1 MALISLQNVSISFG
15 GDPLLDNVTL
25 NIERGE
31 HTCVVGRNGSGK
43 STLLRVIAGDIE
55 PDTGDVLVQQGV
67 RIALL
72 PQEVPTDVAG
82 TVRDI
87 VESGMPRHAG
97 AVSWEKSTA
106 ASSAITRL
114 GLDPDADFAS
124 LSGGLKRRCLLA
136 RALMCEPDLLL
147 LDEPT
152 NHLDIDSVEWMEKF
166 LLSRV
171 PTFLFVTHDRTFLR
185 HLAVRIVDLDRGKLN
200 GWDCDYDT
208 FLRRKQQVLDDEDI
222 IYERMGKL
230 LKKEEAWLR
239 RGVKARTTRNEG
251 RVRALMELRKRF
263 GERRMEQGTG
273 SFSLQAGERS
283 GNRVLRVK
291 NLTFAYPGG
300 PTLIKDLSLDIL
312 RGERIGIIGPN
323 GSGKSTL
330 LKLLTGRLEPVSGE
344 VVPGSNLNITYFDQ
358 LREQLNEEMSVAD
371 NVAEGRETVVVNGVS
386 RHIFAYL
393 GDFLF
398 EPERARTP
406 VKALSGGERNRLLLA
421 RHFLNPG
428 NLLAMDEPT
437 NDLDIETLDLLE
449 EQLSLFNGTVLLV
462 SHDRAF
468 LDNVVTSTLVFEGD
482 GALHAYPGGFS
493 DWRAA
498 HDARMQALRET
509 VSVTAKTVP
518 VTKTGETGTDTTQE
532 TVERPPAE
540 KPRRL
545 SYNEKRELEQLPARI
560 EELEAEEAE
569 LGALLSDP
577 EVYRKPAADI
587 AAWQS
592 RLDALPAEIERL
604 MARWAELDERA

>member
-1 MALISLQNVSISFG
+1 MALVSLQNVSIRFG

-31 HTCVVGRNGSGK
+31 HTCLVGRNGSGK
-43 STLLRVIAGDIE
+43 STLLRVIEGVLE
-55 PDTGDVLVQQGV
+55 PDSGEVVVQAGV
-67 RIALL
+67 RIAAL
-72 PQEVPTDVAG
+72 PQEVPTDITG
-82 TVRDI
+82 TVREV
-87 VESGMPRHAG
+87 VEAGMPRHAG
-97 AVSWEKSTA
+97 AEAWEKSTA
-106 ASSAITRL
+106 ANSAITRL

-136 RALMCEPDLLL
+136 RALMCEPDLLI

-152 NHLDIDSVEWMEKF
+152 NHLDIESVAWLEKF

-171 PTFLFVTHDRTFLR
+171 PTFLFVTHDRVFLR
-185 HLAVRIVDLDRGKLN
+185 HLAVRIIDIDRGKLN

-208 FLRRKQQVLDDEDI
+208 FLRRKQQVLDDEEV
-222 IYERMGKL
+222 IYARMGKL

-283 GNRVLRVK
+283 GNRALRVK
-291 NLTFAYPGG
+291 NLSFAYPGG
-300 PTLIKDLSLDIL
+300 PELIRDFSLDIL
-312 RGERIGIIGPN
+312 RGERIGIVGPN

-330 LKLLTGRLEPVSGE
+330 LKLLTGHLQPTSGE
-344 VVPGSNLNITYFDQ
+344 IIPGSNLDITYFDQ
-358 LREQLNEEMSVAD
+358 LREQLNEELSVAD

-386 RHIFAYL
+386 RHIYAYL

-421 RHFLNPG
+421 RHFLHPG
-428 NLLAMDEPT
+428 NLLALDEPT

-449 EQLSLFNGTVLLV
+449 EQLSLFGGTILLV

-468 LDNVVTSTLVFEGD
+468 LNDVVTSTLVFEGD
-482 GALHAYPGGFS
+482 GLLRQYPGGYD

-498 HDARMQALRET
+498 VAAR
-509 VSVTAKTVP
+509 AKEEAP
-518 VTKTGETGTDTTQE
+518 APEARA
-532 TVERPPAE
+532 ERPAPQPSGAQT
-540 KPRRL
+540 KRL
-545 SYNEKRELEQLPARI
+545 SYNERREYEALPSQI
-560 EELEAEEAE
+560 EALEAEEAE
-569 LGALLSDP
+569 LGTRLSDP
-577 EVYRKPAADI
+577 EVYRQPAADLL
-587 AAWQS
+587 AWQA
-592 RLDALPAEIERL
+592 RLDAIPAEVERL

>member
-1 MALISLQNVSISFG
+1 MALISLQNVSIGYG
-15 GDPLLDNVTL
+15 GDPLLDGVTL

-31 HTCVVGRNGSGK
+31 RACLVGRNGSGK
-43 STLLRVIAGDIE
+43 STLLKIIEGVVE
-55 PDTGDVLVQQGV
+55 PDSGEVVVQQGV
-67 RIALL
+67 RIAAL
-72 PQEVPTDVAG
+72 PQEVPTGVAG
-82 TVRDI
+82 TVREV
-87 VESGMPRHAG
+87 VEAGMPRHAG
-97 AVSWEKSTA
+97 AESWEKSA
-106 ASSAITRL
+106 AAGAAITRL
-114 GLDPDADFAS
+114 GLEPDADFAS

-152 NHLDIDSVEWMEKF
+152 NHLDIESVEWLEKF

-171 PTFLFVTHDRTFLR
+171 PTFLFVTHDRAFLR
-185 HLAVRIVDLDRGKLN
+185 HLATRIIDIDRGKLN

-208 FLRRKQQVLDDEDI
+208 FLRRKRQVLEDE
-222 IYERMGKL
+222 EAVFARMGKL

-251 RVRALMELRKRF
+251 RVRALEELRKRF

-273 SFSLQAGERS
+273 SFALQAGERS
-283 GNRVLRVK
+283 GNRALRVR

-300 PTLIKDLSLDIL
+300 PELIRDFSLDIL

-330 LKLLTGRLEPVSGE
+330 LRLLTGRLAPVSGE
-344 VVPGSNLNITYFDQ
+344 VIPGANLEITYFDQ
-358 LREQLNEEMSVAD
+358 LREQLDDELSVAD

-386 RHIFAYL
+386 RHIYAYL

-468 LDNVVTSTLVFEGD
+468 LNGVVTSTLVFEG
-482 GALHAYPGGFS
+482 GGVLHQYPGGYD

-498 HDARMQALRET
+498 KAARQADEDAARAAAAKEADAPKAPAPKAEGPKRLGYMERREYEALPGQIEALET
-509 VSVTAKTVP
+509 
-518 VTKTGETGTDTTQE
+518 
-532 TVERPPAE
+532 
-540 KPRRL
+540 
-545 SYNEKRELEQLPARI
+545 
-560 EELEAEEAE
+560 EEAE

-577 EVYRKPAADI
+577 EVYKKPAADI
-587 AAWQS
+587 VAWQA
-592 RLDALPAEIERL
+592 RLDALPGEIERL
-604 MARWAELDERA
+604 MSRWAELDERA

>member
-1 MALISLQNVSISFG
+1 MALVSLQNVSIRFG

-31 HTCVVGRNGSGK
+31 HTCLVGRNGSGK
-43 STLLRVIAGDIE
+43 STLLRVIEGVLE
-55 PDTGDVLVQQGV
+55 PDSGEVVVQAGV
-67 RIALL
+67 RIAAL
-72 PQEVPTDVAG
+72 PQEVPTDITG
-82 TVRDI
+82 TVREV
-87 VESGMPRHAG
+87 VEAGMPRHAG
-97 AVSWEKSTA
+97 AEAGEKSTA
-106 ASSAITRL
+106 ANSAITRL
-114 GLDPDADFAS
+114 GLEPDADFAA

-136 RALMCEPDLLL
+136 RALMCEPDLLI

-152 NHLDIDSVEWMEKF
+152 NHLDIESVEWLEKF

-171 PTFLFVTHDRTFLR
+171 PTFLFVTHDRVFLR
-185 HLAVRIVDLDRGKLN
+185 HLAVRIIDIDRGKLN

-208 FLRRKQQVLDDEDI
+208 FLRRKQQVLDDEEV
-222 IYERMGKL
+222 IYARMGKL

-283 GNRVLRVK
+283 GNRALRVK
-291 NLTFAYPGG
+291 NLSFAYPGG
-300 PTLIKDLSLDIL
+300 PELIRDFSLDIL
-312 RGERIGIIGPN
+312 RGERIGIVGPN

-330 LKLLTGRLEPVSGE
+330 LKLLTGHLQPTSGE
-344 VVPGSNLNITYFDQ
+344 IIPGSNLDITYFDQ
-358 LREQLNEEMSVAD
+358 LREQLNEELSVAD

-386 RHIFAYL
+386 RHIYAYL

-421 RHFLNPG
+421 RHFLHPG
-428 NLLAMDEPT
+428 NLLALDEPA

-449 EQLSLFNGTVLLV
+449 EQLSLFGGTILLV

-468 LDNVVTSTLVFEGD
+468 LNDVVTSTLVFEGD
-482 GALHAYPGGFS
+482 GLLRQYSGGYD

-498 HDARMQALRET
+498 VAAR
-509 VSVTAKTVP
+509 AKEEAP
-518 VTKTGETGTDTTQE
+518 APEARA
-532 TVERPPAE
+532 ERPAPQPSSAQT
-540 KPRRL
+540 KRL
-545 SYNEKRELEQLPARI
+545 SYNERREYEALPSQI
-560 EELEAEEAE
+560 EALEAEEAE
-569 LGALLSDP
+569 LGTRLSDP
-577 EVYRKPAADI
+577 EVYRQPAADLL
-587 AAWQS
+587 AWQA
-592 RLDALPAEIERL
+592 RLDAIPAEVERL

>member
-1 MALISLQNVSISFG
+1 MALVSLQNVSVRFG

-31 HTCVVGRNGSGK
+31 HTCLVGRNGSGK
-43 STLLRVIAGDIE
+43 STLLRVIEGVLE
-55 PDTGDVLVQQGV
+55 PDSGEVIVQAGV
-67 RIALL
+67 RIAAL
-72 PQEVPTDVAG
+72 PQEVPTDITG
-82 TVRDI
+82 TVREV
-87 VESGMPRHAG
+87 VEAGMPRHAG
-97 AVSWEKSTA
+97 AEAWEKSTA

-136 RALMCEPDLLL
+136 RALMCEPDLLI

-152 NHLDIDSVEWMEKF
+152 NHLDIDSVEWLEKF

-171 PTFLFVTHDRTFLR
+171 PTFLFVTHDRVFLR
-185 HLAVRIVDLDRGKLN
+185 HLAVRIIDIDRGRLN

-208 FLRRKQQVLDDEDI
+208 FLRRKQQVLDDEEV
-222 IYERMGKL
+222 IYARMGRL

-283 GNRVLRVK
+283 GNRALRVK
-291 NLTFAYPGG
+291 NLSFAYPGG
-300 PTLIKDLSLDIL
+300 PELIRDFSLDIL

-330 LKLLTGRLEPVSGE
+330 LKLLTGHLQPTSGE
-344 VVPGSNLNITYFDQ
+344 VIPGSNLDITYFDQ
-358 LREQLNEEMSVAD
+358 LREQLNDELSVAD

-386 RHIFAYL
+386 RHIYAYL

-421 RHFLNPG
+421 RHFLHPG
-428 NLLAMDEPT
+428 NLLALDEPT

-449 EQLSLFNGTVLLV
+449 EQLSLFGGTILLV

-468 LDNVVTSTLVFEGD
+468 LNDVVTSTLVFEGD
-482 GALHAYPGGFS
+482 GLLRQYPGGYD

-498 HDARMQALRET
+498 VAAR
-509 VSVTAKTVP
+509 AKEEAP
-518 VTKTGETGTDTTQE
+518 APEARA
-532 TVERPPAE
+532 ERPAAQPAGAQA
-540 KPRRL
+540 KRL
-545 SYNEKRELEQLPARI
+545 SYNERREYEALPGQI
-560 EELEAEEAE
+560 EALEAEEAE
-569 LGALLSDP
+569 LGTRLSDP
-577 EVYRKPAADI
+577 EVYRQPAADLL
-587 AAWQS
+587 AWQA
-592 RLDALPAEIERL
+592 RLDAIPAEVERL

>member
-1 MALISLQNVSISFG
+1 MALVSLQNVSVRFG

-31 HTCVVGRNGSGK
+31 HTCLVGRNGSGK
-43 STLLRVIAGDIE
+43 STLLRVIEGVLE
-55 PDTGDVLVQQGV
+55 PDSGEVIVQAGV
-67 RIALL
+67 RIAAL
-72 PQEVPTDVAG
+72 PQEVPTDITG
-82 TVRDI
+82 TVREV
-87 VESGMPRHAG
+87 VEAGMPRHAG
-97 AVSWEKSTA
+97 AEAWEKSTA

-136 RALMCEPDLLL
+136 RALMCEPDLLI

-152 NHLDIDSVEWMEKF
+152 NHLDIDSVEWLEKF

-171 PTFLFVTHDRTFLR
+171 PTFLFVTHDRVFLR
-185 HLAVRIVDLDRGKLN
+185 HLAVRIIDIDRGRLN

-208 FLRRKQQVLDDEDI
+208 FLRRKQQVLDDEEV
-222 IYERMGKL
+222 IYARMGRL

-283 GNRVLRVK
+283 GNRALRVK
-291 NLTFAYPGG
+291 NLSFAYPGG
-300 PTLIKDLSLDIL
+300 PELIRDFSLDIL

-330 LKLLTGRLEPVSGE
+330 LKLLTGHLQPTSGE
-344 VVPGSNLNITYFDQ
+344 VIPGSNLDITYFDQ
-358 LREQLNEEMSVAD
+358 LREQLNDELSVAD

-386 RHIFAYL
+386 RHIYAYL

-421 RHFLNPG
+421 RHFLHPG
-428 NLLAMDEPT
+428 NLLALDEPT

-449 EQLSLFNGTVLLV
+449 EQLSLFGGTILLV

-468 LDNVVTSTLVFEGD
+468 LNDVVTSTLVFEGD
-482 GALHAYPGGFS
+482 GLLRQYPGGYD

-498 HDARMQALRET
+498 VAAR
-509 VSVTAKTVP
+509 AKEEAP
-518 VTKTGETGTDTTQE
+518 APEARA
-532 TVERPPAE
+532 ERPAPQPAGAQA
-540 KPRRL
+540 KRL
-545 SYNEKRELEQLPARI
+545 SYNERREYEALPGQI
-560 EELEAEEAE
+560 EALEAEEAE
-569 LGALLSDP
+569 LGTRLSDP
-577 EVYRKPAADI
+577 EVYRQPAADLL
-587 AAWQS
+587 AWQA
-592 RLDALPAEIERL
+592 RLDAIPAEVERL